1 MPLALVALLAAAVL
15 KPPVIHEVFT
25 LLPCPM
31 HPTSTLETEGCSEH
45 AIVRT
50 DRKIDA
56 QAKAIFTLLRP
67 DARATFVRGER
78 AWLQYRQASCF
89 AESSKYA
96 GGTFA
101 GVVAASCTLAR
112 SKSHLSDLIDLRKT
126 LSGP

>member
-1 MPLALVALLAAAVL
+1 MLVALLAAAAIL
-15 KPPVIHEVFT
+15 QPPVIHETFT
-25 LLPCPM
+25 LLPCPR
-31 HPTSTLETEGCSEH
+31 HPVSTLELEGCSEQ

-56 QAKAIFTLLRP
+56 EAKAIFGLLRP

-96 GGTFA
+96 GGTLS

-112 SKSHLSDLIDLRKT
+112 SKSHLSDLLELRKT
-126 LSGP
+126 LSAP

>member
-1 MPLALVALLAAAVL
+1 VLVVLLAAAVL
-15 KPPVIHEVFT
+15 KPPVIHEQFT
-25 LLPCPM
+25 VLPCPT
-31 HPTSTLETEGCSEH
+31 HPVSTLDLEGCAEH

-56 QAKAIFTLLRP
+56 EAKKIFNLLRP
-67 DARATFVRGER
+67 DARATFVSGER

-96 GGTFA
+96 GGTLS

-112 SKSHLSDLIDLRKT
+112 SKSHLSDLLDLRKT

>member
-1 MPLALVALLAAAVL
+1 VPLALVALLAAAVL
-15 KPPVIHEVFT
+15 KPPVIHETFT
-25 LLPCPM
+25 VLPCPK
-31 HPTSTLETEGCSEH
+31 HPVSTLDLEGCSEQ

-56 QAKAIFTLLRP
+56 QAKAIFMLLRP

-78 AWLQYRQASCF
+78 AWLQYRQASCS
-89 AESSKYA
+89 AAASKYA
-96 GGTFA
+96 GGTFS

-112 SKSHLSDLIDLRKT
+112 STSHLSDLIDLRKT